1 MTPVE
6 PPRPENF
13 WSSLDAPAREVLLR
27 GGRVRSYPTGA
38 HLLLQGERPDQV
50 LIIKSGWAKV
60 AVGDPEGREVVI
72 AVRGPGELVGE
83 TGLLN
88 DSPRTATL
96 TALHA
101 VTALSVTRA
110 RFATFLGDHPQAWPL
125 IYRTASRRLAQSD
138 GRIVALGSLDG
149 AARLARLML
158 NLAEESGTP
167 EEGGVRLPPLS
178 QEELGSCVDASRE
191 TVARALRDWRQKGL
205 IRTRWRKIVLMD
217 SEGLRKLLGEG

>member
-6 PPRPENF
+6 PSRPENF
-13 WSSLDAPAREVLLR
+13 WSSLEPPAREALLR
-27 GGRVRSYPTGA
+27 GGRVRTFPAGT

-60 AVGDPEGREVVI
+60 AVGDLEGREVVI

-96 TALHA
+96 TALHP
-101 VTALSVTRA
+101 VSALSVTRP
-110 RFATFLGDHPQAWPL
+110 RFAAFLNDHPQAWPL

-158 NLAEESGTP
+158 ALAEESGTP
-167 EEGGVRLPPLS
+167 DEGGVRLPPLS

-191 TVARALRDWRQKGL
+191 TVARALRDWRQRGL
-205 IRTRWRKIVLMD
+205 IRTRWRRIVLLD
-217 SEGLRKLLGEG
+217 PEGLRKLLGES